1 MNVCR
6 WTSPVISMSHASKS
20 LCWAGTCTDNQP
32 PCMYLKPLIVF
43 LLWYCNR
50 LQAHTHTRTHTGT
63 PPHTPSFQVDWSL
76 NLYTISYM
84 KRQTNSL
91 AMKDHGVS
99 LSMRV
104 SQSTKGEPNN
114 QQEER
119 RGEEKRREEKRRRR
133 KNIKAEK
140 SRNTVFLRWFV
151 APEDP
156 KVGSL
161 KRRVRSHLERWE
173 INKCTLSWRGAS
185 FEVKMHKTPQRR
197 STFGSWDVDKVHAV
211 VARSTF
217 RSQNVQSTSASEH
230 F

>member
-1 MNVCR
+1 MCSIPVRCTLKFRLPGFWPSPVAMNVCR
-6 WTSPVISMSHASKS
+6 WTSAVISMSHANKS

-32 PCMYLKPLIVF
+32 PCMYLNPLIVF

-114 QQEER
+114 HS
-119 RGEEKRREEKRRRR
+119 
-133 KNIKAEK
+133 NI
-140 SRNTVFLRWFV
+140 V
-151 APEDP
+151 
-156 KVGSL
+156 
-161 KRRVRSHLERWE
+161 
-173 INKCTLSWRGAS
+173 INFWC
-185 FEVKMHKTPQRR
+185 
-197 STFGSWDVDKVHAV
+197 
-211 VARSTF
+211 
-217 RSQNVQSTSASEH
+217 
-230 F
+230 